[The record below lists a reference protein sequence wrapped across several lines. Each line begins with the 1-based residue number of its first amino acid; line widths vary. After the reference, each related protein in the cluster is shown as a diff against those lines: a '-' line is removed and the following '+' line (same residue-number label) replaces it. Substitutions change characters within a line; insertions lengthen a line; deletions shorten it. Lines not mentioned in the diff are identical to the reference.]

1 MNVVILVTPKQFSG
15 ISTGMTTLLRIIGSA
30 MGPALAGMYIQTHQR
45 AINISDTIRYFQS
58 LPSLNMRFVTA
69 VIVSIVSMGLT
80 ISLRQNVTKMKIP
93 NLI

>member
-15 ISTGMTTLLRIIGSA
+15 ISIGMTTLLRIIGSA
-30 MGPALAGMYIQTHQR
+30 MGPALADMYIQTYQR
-45 AINISDTIRYFQS
+45 AINISDTIRYFQL

-80 ISLRQNVTKMKIP
+80 ISLWQKVTKMKIP